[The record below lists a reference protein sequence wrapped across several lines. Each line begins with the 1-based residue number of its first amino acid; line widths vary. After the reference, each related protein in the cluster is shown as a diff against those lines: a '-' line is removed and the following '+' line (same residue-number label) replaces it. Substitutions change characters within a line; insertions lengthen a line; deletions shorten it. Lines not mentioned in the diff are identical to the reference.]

1 MQVPPVLSHV
11 GEEVVSPALSPLL
24 AAVYAE
30 VQRSEPNLSR
40 LKAALSALLCFLRSS
55 EGRTNANC
63 VAADS
68 FFANNDRW
76 SRDWD
81 HLPGAFQDVLALLG
95 DALHDTVSA
104 PEIAENFENTPE
116 QLLDRVAR
124 LSA

>member
-11 GEEVVSPALSPLL
+11 GDEEVSPALPPLL
-24 AAVYAE
+24 TAVYAE
-30 VQRSEPNLSR
+30 VQRCEPDLSC
-40 LKAALSALLCFLRSS
+40 LKARLSALLRFLQSS

-76 SRDWD
+76 SREWE
-81 HLPGAFQDVLALLG
+81 HLPEGFQDVFALLG